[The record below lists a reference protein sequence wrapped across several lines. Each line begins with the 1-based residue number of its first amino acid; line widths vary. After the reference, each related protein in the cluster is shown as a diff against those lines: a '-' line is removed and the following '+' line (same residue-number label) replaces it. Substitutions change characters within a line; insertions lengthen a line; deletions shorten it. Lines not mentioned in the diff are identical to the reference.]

1 MAITKAELVE
11 ILCEKTLF
19 TRHESA
25 ELLEQVFAIMKEIL
39 EKGEKIKISGFGNF
53 IVREKRLRKG
63 RNPKTGKE
71 LAISA
76 RQVLTFK
83 PSLVLRKAVN
93 QGALSSSQFGVSE
106 EGSNEIENL

>member
-1 MAITKAELVE
+1 MAMTKAELVE
-11 ILCEKTLF
+11 IIYEKTGF
-19 TRHESA
+19 RRNESA
-25 ELLEQVFAIMKEIL
+25 ELLEQVFAIMKETL

-63 RNPKTGKE
+63 RNPKTGE
-71 LAISA
+71 EITIVA
-76 RQVLTFK
+76 RRVLKFK
-83 PSLVLRKAVN
+83 PSTALRKVVN